1 MQEGAVSAG
10 GGGGVGGVVSAG
22 GGVGGVGGGRLEVT
36 SQLKQ
41 RDVIT
46 RGLSRPRS
54 GGRDGRPVA
63 AVKSNLLSEG
73 EGGGSVI
80 ECMKGAERVKMRVR

>member
-1 MQEGAVSAG
+1 MERKQKTRV
-10 GGGGVGGVVSAG
+10 GVYFGL
-22 GGVGGVGGGRLEVT
+22 GGRLEVT

-73 EGGGSVI
+73 EGGGQ
-80 ECMKGAERVKMRVR
+80 CDRMHERCRKSKNESEIV